1 MHNSLN
7 KASANG
13 SKCGNQTLFVVC
25 VNIPVLSVNPIQT
38 GAHFMQLRVIWHAP
52 QAQGNFM
59 CDIGD
64 GRLIGDDCFVAF
76 SSTRETRT
84 FVENR
89 EHNVADDLGKHYA

>member
-1 MHNSLN
+1 
-7 KASANG
+7 
-13 SKCGNQTLFVVC
+13 
-25 VNIPVLSVNPIQT
+25 
-38 GAHFMQLRVIWHAP
+38 MQLRVIWHAP

-89 EHNVADDLGKHYA
+89 EHNVADDLGKHYAWSIRVHFLHERNGLNHLHRPKEAESVAFDILMQEN